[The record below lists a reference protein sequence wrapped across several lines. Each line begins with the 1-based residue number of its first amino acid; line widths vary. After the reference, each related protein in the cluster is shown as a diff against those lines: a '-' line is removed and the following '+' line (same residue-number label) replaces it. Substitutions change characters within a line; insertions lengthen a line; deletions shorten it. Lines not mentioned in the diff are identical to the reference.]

1 MNNKTSQ
8 FDLDNEIDIVM
19 AHKRAIQIA
28 ELTGLII
35 SDQTRFATAVSE
47 ISRNCIEHAK
57 KGSICFRLI
66 EENENLI
73 LQACIEDN
81 GPGIRDISKILSRN
95 EVNMRFPGTGIINSR
110 KLVDTFNIETNEK
123 GTCVTLKKNI
133 PSNHPPINNIIVQ
146 GWHKHFVKQISISPY
161 EEIKNRNIQLLELA
175 DQLKT
180 KKKEAD
186 LQLQE
191 ISKLNNI
198 LESKM
203 KT

>member
-1 MNNKTSQ
+1 
-8 FDLDNEIDIVM
+8 
-19 AHKRAIQIA
+19 
-28 ELTGLII
+28 
-35 SDQTRFATAVSE
+35 
-47 ISRNCIEHAK
+47 
-57 KGSICFRLI
+57 
-66 EENENLI
+66 
-73 LQACIEDN
+73 
-81 GPGIRDISKILSRN
+81 
-95 EVNMRFPGTGIINSR
+95 MRFPGTGIINSR

-161 EEIKNRNIQLLELA
+161 EEIKNLNIQLLELA

-198 LESKM
+198 LESKNENLKQIAYAIAHDLKSPISGIQM
-203 KT
+203 SCDMMDSSTTSDDNLNSCRLFRKT